1 MNITYN
7 NITIPFYGKHLLEL
21 IETSPYRD
29 RAKRDVAL
37 DENGIPKT
45 IVASLSGGCDSA
57 AALYLTAKHF
67 HKIDIYPLT
76 FRDVHAPKDADAAV
90 EIVKF
95 IKNRFPEA
103 TIHEHTIMDMM
114 IKILCIM

>member
-7 NITIPFYGKHLLEL
+7 NTTIPFYSNIKDL

-45 IVASLSGGCDSA
+45 VVA
-57 AALYLTAKHF
+57 
-67 HKIDIYPLT
+67 
-76 FRDVHAPKDADAAV
+76 
-90 EIVKF
+90 
-95 IKNRFPEA
+95 
-103 TIHEHTIMDMM
+103 
-114 IKILCIM
+114 